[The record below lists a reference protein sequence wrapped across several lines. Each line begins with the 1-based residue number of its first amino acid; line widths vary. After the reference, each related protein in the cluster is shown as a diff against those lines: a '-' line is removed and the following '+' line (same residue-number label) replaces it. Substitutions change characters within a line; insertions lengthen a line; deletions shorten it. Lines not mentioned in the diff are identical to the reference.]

1 MDWPI
6 ILKKMI
12 NIQKKFSTL
21 ISTSAF
27 LRFRKIFISDMG
39 KINTLDKPL
48 KDWAGPPSEL
58 NN

>member
-1 MDWPI
+1 
-6 ILKKMI
+6 MI